1 MARCSTCNVEFD
13 VVPMLAYGLK
23 PASRNPVE
31 FVCKDCGSLLGQ
43 YAACPSC
50 GNGITVDRNG
60 PGNNSPPFC
69 MMCNRAIPMQGSVK
83 REL

>member
-1 MARCSTCNVEFD
+1 MEHCSTCNAEIDLF
-13 VVPMLAYGLK
+13 PMLTYGLK
-23 PASRNPVE
+23 PATRSPVE

-50 GNGITVDRNG
+50 GYGITVNRNV
-60 PGNNSPPFC
+60 PGNSPPFC
-69 MMCNRAIPMQGSVK
+69 MMCKKEIPMKGSVK